1 MASSV
6 TGPRQPAVFLD
17 RDGVIN
23 ENRSDYVKSWEEFV
37 FLPRSMAALRAL
49 AAGGAPTI
57 VISNQAA
64 IGRGLVARATV
75 DAIHRRMGEAI
86 SAEGGRIDAVY
97 YCPHHPAEGCDCR
110 KPRPGLLLQAA
121 AAYQIDLQRSYFIGD
136 SIGDVEAALAV
147 GCSPI
152 LALTGLGAAQLAL
165 LPQRGHYGVPVVE
178 DLAAAVALIEIR
190 RSAGLADGP
199 ARRQGSARPKRA

>member
-37 FLPRSMAALRAL
+37 FLPRSLAALRAL

-75 DAIHRRMGEAI
+75 DAIHRHMGEAI

-190 RSAGLADGP
+190 RSAGLADAP